1 MISTSAEVENLEKSA
16 TASKRKSAEALRAL
30 LSTTQ
35 TGMTEDT
42 IDQLGS
48 RERSEAGNRAKPPE
62 PSHPSQ
68 AAREFRGRDFGKVR
82 FALTQ
87 SGKEYFAS
95 GSLCLLLFRGPHR
108 ARLNSSSAAR

>member
-1 MISTSAEVENLEKSA
+1 MISTSADVENLEKSA
-16 TASKRKSAEALRAL
+16 TASKRKSAEAPRAL
-30 LSTTQ
+30 LSTAQ
-35 TGMTEDT
+35 TGITEDT

-62 PSHPSQ
+62 PSRQ
-68 AAREFRGRDFGKVR
+68 EFRGRDFGKVR